1 MLGRIRKNIH
11 MFTAATIHK
20 SFVLPILDYF
30 NTVWGCCGSVNA
42 DKLPRTTR
50 SSGKLRLRSNKFE
63 CMKKAFFIVVV

>member
-1 MLGRIRKNIH
+1 MLGRIRKNIQ
-11 MFTAATIHK
+11 MFTAATVHK

-50 SSGKLRLRSNKFE
+50 SSGKLRLPSNKFE
-63 CMKKAFFIVVV
+63 CKKKAFFIMVV